1 MRTPVPFVI
10 LFYDAFELWF
20 NNECKSTKDF
30 WIWQE
35 FFCSFSLDGKG
46 TEKIKRKNKL

>member
-30 WIWQE
+30 WILQV
-35 FFCSFSLDGKG
+35 FLFLFHQGKRN
-46 TEKIKRKNKL
+46 RKDQAQK